1 MNVRTRLRG
10 AFAVYIALLA
20 GISIYHVRT
29 TRRTVESGRELSEIA
44 KRLRLTST
52 VQLERI
58 AQVSRDA
65 EKYAVTRDT
74 GYLAIVRSTVEE
86 FDRDLQTLMN
96 TLELSPGERA
106 GLTPLT
112 AQWERATSAAAELE
126 AAPAAPDTAVISR
139 LQIALDSVHTA
150 TQALSVA
157 AQDAMDRELQASAR
171 AERDAEKV
179 TLITGVGAIV
189 LSLLLSA
196 LLARSI
202 LKPLE
207 HLAEGTRQVSAGRFQ
222 HRLTPAGNDELAQVA
237 REFNAMTERLDELD
251 RMKREFVSKISHDL
265 KTPLSSMQETNSVLL
280 DGVAGPVT
288 PKQRQLLEITQ
299 ESAKRLSMMLNKLL
313 DVSRLEAGL
322 EPERRVV
329 DVGQLVR
336 RAVDHVAESATAR
349 GIALSMNDPSSRM
362 LVKADPDGLLQV
374 FDNLLENA
382 LKFSPPNSQV
392 RVSVADNSARRDVLV
407 TVADE
412 GPGIPDD
419 EKERVFQRFYQTEA
433 GRAVRA
439 RGVGLGLAICREIV
453 DKHGGAIW
461 VTDNGPRGSVFHVRL
476 PNVTST

>member
-20 GISIYHVRT
+20 GLSVYHVRT
-29 TRRTVESGRELSEIA
+29 TRRTVTSGRELAEIA

-52 VQLERI
+52 VQLERLG
-58 AQVSRDA
+58 QVSRDA
-65 EKYAVTRDT
+65 DKYAITRDT
-74 GYLAIVRSTVEE
+74 GYLEKVRSTMGDVEV
-86 FDRDLQTLMN
+86 DLRS
-96 TLELSPGERA
+96 LSALPLSTRERA
-106 GLTPLT
+106 LLAPLM
-112 AQWERATSAAAELE
+112 AQWEGAMSTTTEL
-126 AAPAAPDTAVISR
+126 AGKPDTLTVAR
-139 LQIALDSVHTA
+139 LQDVLDSVHTA

-157 AQDAMDRELQASAR
+157 SQDAMDAELRESDR

-179 TLITGVGAIV
+179 TLMTAAGAIV
-189 LSLLLSA
+189 LSLLMSA

-202 LKPLE
+202 LKPLQ
-207 HLAEGTRQVSAGRFQ
+207 HLAEGTREVSAGRFG

-237 REFNAMTERLDELD
+237 REFNSMTERLDELD
-251 RMKREFVSKISHDL
+251 RMKREFVSKVSHDL

-280 DGVAGPVT
+280 DEVAGPVT

-299 ESAKRLSMMLNKLL
+299 ESAKRLSTMLNKLL

-329 DVGQLVR
+329 DVMPLVR
-336 RAVDHVAESATAR
+336 RSVDHVTEGAAAR
-349 GIALSMNDPSSRM
+349 RVSLSTNDTPSRM

-382 LKFSPPNSQV
+382 LKFSPPNGHV
-392 RVSVADNSARRDVLV
+392 DVAVANNPSRGDVLI

-419 EKERVFQRFYQTEA
+419 EKERVFARFYQTEA
-433 GRAVRA
+433 GRGLRA
-439 RGVGLGLAICREIV
+439 RGVGLGLSICKEIV
-453 DKHGGAIW
+453 TAHGGAIW
-461 VTDNGPRGSVFHVRL
+461 VTDNDPRGSVFHVRL
-476 PNVTST
+476 PGVNGA

>member
-10 AFAVYIALLA
+10 AFALYIALLA
-20 GISIYHVRT
+20 GLSIYHVRT
-29 TRRTVESGRELSEIA
+29 TRRTVTSGRELSEIA

-58 AQVSRDA
+58 VQVSHDA
-65 EKYAVTRDT
+65 ERYAVTRDT
-74 GYLAIVRSTVEE
+74 AFLEKVRSTMQE
-86 FDRDLQTLMN
+86 FDVDLRNLGALPLIPQERALLSPLMTHWDSAVAMTAELGGTRPDTMAVARLQT
-96 TLELSPGERA
+96 
-106 GLTPLT
+106 
-112 AQWERATSAAAELE
+112 
-126 AAPAAPDTAVISR
+126 V
-139 LQIALDSVHTA
+139 LDSVHAA
-150 TQALSVA
+150 TQTLSIA
-157 AQDAMDRELQASAR
+157 SQNAMDAELRKSEL
-171 AERDAEKV
+171 AERDAERV
-179 TLITGVGAIV
+179 TLMTGMGAVV
-189 LSLLLSA
+189 LSLMLSA

-207 HLAEGTRQVSAGRFQ
+207 HLAEGTRQVSAGRFG

-251 RMKREFVSKISHDL
+251 RMKREFVSKVSHDL

-299 ESAKRLSMMLNKLL
+299 DSAKRLSTMLNKLL

-322 EPERRVV
+322 EPERRIV
-329 DVGQLVR
+329 DVTSLVR
-336 RAVDHVAESATAR
+336 RSVERVTEGAADQRVSLSTNDAPAR
-349 GIALSMNDPSSRM
+349 I

-382 LKFSPPNSQV
+382 LKFSPPNGQV
-392 RVSVADNSARRDVLV
+392 RVAIVDNPARRDVLV

-412 GPGIPDD
+412 GPGIPDE

-433 GRAVRA
+433 GRGVRA
-439 RGVGLGLAICREIV
+439 RGVGLGLAICKEIV
-453 DKHGGAIW
+453 TAHAGAIW
-461 VTDNGPRGSVFHVRL
+461 VTDNEPRGSVFHVRL
-476 PNVTST
+476 PTAANA